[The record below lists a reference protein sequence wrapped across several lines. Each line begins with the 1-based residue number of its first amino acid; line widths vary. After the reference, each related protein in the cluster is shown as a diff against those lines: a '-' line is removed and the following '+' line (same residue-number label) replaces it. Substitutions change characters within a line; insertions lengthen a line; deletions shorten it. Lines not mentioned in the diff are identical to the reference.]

1 MCALGIALHGI
12 LAIFL
17 PSLPPLHP
25 LGVLLLGGSPLDF
38 SWNCF
43 GFPPSEKAPTSPK
56 PAGRPGTQRNTG
68 YACGLTLQVVLE
80 FVWRER

>member
-1 MCALGIALHGI
+1 MCALWIALHGI
-12 LAIFL
+12 PAIFL

-38 SWNCF
+38 LWYAF
-43 GFPPSEKAPTSPK
+43 GCPPLKEAPTSPK

-68 YACGLTLQVVLE
+68 YASGFKLQVVLE
-80 FVWRER
+80 FVRRAR